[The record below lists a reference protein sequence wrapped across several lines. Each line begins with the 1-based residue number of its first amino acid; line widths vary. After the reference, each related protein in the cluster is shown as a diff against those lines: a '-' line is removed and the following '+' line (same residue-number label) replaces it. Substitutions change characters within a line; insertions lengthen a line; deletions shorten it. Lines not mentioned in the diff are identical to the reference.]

1 MRVITW
7 TGSVMAF
14 VMMRQIML
22 DVILTVATVVGI
34 ISTLN
39 IVLFVLVMN
48 DTNIWFRF
56 NMLCTSISLFF
67 QVSLAKSLALP
78 LSSNSFYN
86 APIKEIEIIH
96 RLFLVVAM
104 YCQDSSSN
112 VQWITKPPML
122 VAGWEGSLGTCS
134 R

>member
-1 MRVITW
+1 
-7 TGSVMAF
+7 
-14 VMMRQIML
+14 
-22 DVILTVATVVGI
+22 
-34 ISTLN
+34 
-39 IVLFVLVMN
+39 
-48 DTNIWFRF
+48 
-56 NMLCTSISLFF
+56 MLCTSISLFF

-112 VQWITKPPML
+112 VQ
-122 VAGWEGSLGTCS
+122 
-134 R
+134 